1 METRA
6 IYTERKTFVK
16 YDDNHYLLYLNEGG
30 PGEPRFGGPRG
41 ERNRS
46 PAWLYAYTGTCED
59 GGTLIEATSA
69 SYDSLVSGLIRREY
83 SADRVEAITLN
94 KLSSDNERKAE
105 FEAEFACLE
114 RYRNDC
120 KARVRALLVCP
131 KASRTPFKYRS
142 RCVSMI
148 RRARYCLTSR
158 WTMTAIVTGR

>member
-1 METRA
+1 MADPPGSAKKHLNIWRQERFTR
-6 IYTERKTFVK
+6 RKTFVK
-16 YDDNHYLLYLNEGG
+16 YDDNHYLLYLNEEVLENHVSEGHG
-30 PGEPRFGGPRG
+30 GEPEPEPRV
-41 ERNRS
+41 
-46 PAWLYAYTGTCED
+46 AYAYTGTCED

-120 KARVRALLVCP
+120 KARVRALLGMP
-131 KASRTPFKYRS
+131 ES
-142 RCVSMI
+142 VSNT
-148 RRARYCLTSR
+148 L
-158 WTMTAIVTGR
+158 

>member
-16 YDDNHYLLYLNEGG
+16 YDDNHYLLYLNEEVLENHVSEGHG
-30 PGEPRFGGPRG
+30 GEPEPEPRV
-41 ERNRS
+41 
-46 PAWLYAYTGTCED
+46 AYAYTGTCED

-94 KLSSDNERKAE
+94 KLSWENERKAK

-120 KARVRALLVCP
+120 KARVRALLGMP
-131 KASRTPFKYRS
+131 ES
-142 RCVSMI
+142 VSNT
-148 RRARYCLTSR
+148 L
-158 WTMTAIVTGR
+158 

>member
-16 YDDNHYLLYLNEGG
+16 YDDNHYLLYLNEEVLENHVSEGHG
-30 PGEPRFGGPRG
+30 GEPEPEPRV
-41 ERNRS
+41 
-46 PAWLYAYTGTCED
+46 AYAYTGTCED

-105 FEAEFACLE
+105 FDCLE

-120 KARVRALLVCP
+120 KARVRALLGMP
-131 KASRTPFKYRS
+131 ES
-142 RCVSMI
+142 VSNT
-148 RRARYCLTSR
+148 L
-158 WTMTAIVTGR
+158 

>member
-16 YDDNHYLLYLNEGG
+16 YDDNHYLLYLNEEVLENHVPEGHGGG
-30 PGEPRFGGPRG
+30 PEPEPCT
-41 ERNRS
+41 
-46 PAWLYAYTGTCED
+46 AYAYTGTCED
-59 GGTLIEATSA
+59 GGTLVEATSA

-120 KARVRALLVCP
+120 KARVRALLGMP
-131 KASRTPFKYRS
+131 ES
-142 RCVSMI
+142 VSNT
-148 RRARYCLTSR
+148 L
-158 WTMTAIVTGR
+158 